1 MGDYLDLL
9 KFFILKNE
17 ILVLSF
23 SLQVALIELHL
34 ILIIFVGNGSYF
46 SIHGLIS
53 TQLPHPLHG
62 DIHHHLPQ
70 CLQVLFMHYYFFKG
84 NCLRSNYSTQGGR
97 VCLEQLCKFFYDLL
111 TRNVS

>member
-9 KFFILKNE
+9 KFLILKNE

-34 ILIIFVGNGSYF
+34 ILIIFCRKW
-46 SIHGLIS
+46 
-53 TQLPHPLHG
+53 QLFQHSWRHINATTPPTTWRHPSPPTSMPAG
-62 DIHHHLPQ
+62 I
-70 CLQVLFMHYYFFKG
+70 MHALLFFKG
-84 NCLRSNYSTQGGR
+84 NCLRSNYSTWGGR
-97 VCLEQLCKFFYDLL
+97 ICLEQLCKFFYDLL